1 MTSNDPSYQEMLTF
15 LVLFISPE
23 DSFMDSGTVQQCVPG
38 VWLGE
43 VHTGVPFC
51 KDPVGAHA
59 GRGLQAS
66 GVSHHMGKKLGP
78 AGAPVGIWARPEE
91 EVVCGVSSIVPGLGC
106 FNLGGE
112 GRDPLI

>member
-1 MTSNDPSYQEMLTF
+1 MTSNDPSYPEMLTF

-23 DSFMDSGTVQQCVPG
+23 DSFRTLAPFSSVSLGSGWAKCTQVC
-38 VWLGE
+38 LSAR
-43 VHTGVPFC
+43 TS
-51 KDPVGAHA
+51 VGAPA

-66 GVSHHMGKKLGP
+66 GVSHHVGKKLGP

-106 FNLGGE
+106 FN
-112 GRDPLI
+112 